1 VGRPG
6 CGLKGD
12 RGQLNI
18 PVTYGER
25 MRSMNWT
32 ALLGVATASGV
43 DEAALQQVLAP
54 MPNPVGNGSQT
65 SNVLHRINAFDTFFA
80 ENGFRSPLGPQFEMV
95 RSKGLPSGSALV
107 QALLMAEMSA
117 GLLMGA
123 QDAAA
128 IQGGLVYDLAVDGE
142 TFKGMRS
149 MVRCREGEIVLRDA
163 EGIIAS
169 LFQGPD
175 HRTRLTKAT
184 KDVIFFVFA
193 VPGIDTEQI
202 QEGLD
207 TIRGIFKTA
216 TSGFT
221 AQTYERVMD
230 LKRGLITVP
239 EIKC

>member
-1 VGRPG
+1 M
-6 CGLKGD
+6 
-12 RGQLNI
+12 NI

-25 MRSMNWT
+25 MQNMHWT
-32 ALLGVATASGV
+32 APLGVATASGV
-43 DEAALQQVLAP
+43 DEAALQQVLSS
-54 MPNPVGNGSQT
+54 MPNPVSDGSQT
-65 SNVLHRINAFDTFFA
+65 STVLRRINAFDAFFT

-95 RSKGLPSGSALV
+95 RRKGLPSGSALV
-107 QALLMAEMSA
+107 QALLMAEMST

-142 TFKGMRS
+142 SFKGMRDT
-149 MVRCREGEIVLRDA
+149 VQCREGEIVLRDA
-163 EGIIAS
+163 ESAIAS

-175 HRTRLTKAT
+175 KRTRLTKST

-202 QEGLD
+202 QEGLE

-216 TSGFT
+216 SSSFT
-221 AQTYERVMD
+221 AQTYERVVG
-230 LKRGLITVP
+230 REHSSITVP